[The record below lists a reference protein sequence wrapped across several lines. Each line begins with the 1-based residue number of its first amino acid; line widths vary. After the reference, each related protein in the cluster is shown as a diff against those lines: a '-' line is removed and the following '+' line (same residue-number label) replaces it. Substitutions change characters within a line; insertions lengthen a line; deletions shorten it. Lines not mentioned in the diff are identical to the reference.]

1 MGTKKEEVKM
11 EEAEAPEQP
20 QFSIEELAGQLGYA
34 QKLIAIL
41 QTKLNDAN
49 GKLVQMEAQL
59 QIANEDR
66 ENILKQVEPLGIT
79 PQ

>member
-1 MGTKKEEVKM
+1 MAAKNGKKEETNF
-11 EEAEAPEQP
+11 EEASQETPVQPQASEQP

-49 GKLVQMEAQL
+49 GVNIQLEAKLQMATE
-59 QIANEDR
+59 
-66 ENILKQVEPLGIT
+66 KKG
-79 PQ
+79 

>member
-1 MGTKKEEVKM
+1 MAAKKEEVKM
-11 EEAEAPEQP
+11 EEAETPVQP

-49 GKLVQMEAQL
+49 GVNIQLEAKLQM
-59 QIANEDR
+59 ANE
-66 ENILKQVEPLGIT
+66 K
-79 PQ
+79 

>member
-1 MGTKKEEVKM
+1 MGAKKEEVKM
-11 EEAEAPEQP
+11 EEAETPEQP

-49 GKLVQMEAQL
+49 GVNIQLEAALQMATE
-59 QIANEDR
+59 
-66 ENILKQVEPLGIT
+66 KKG
-79 PQ
+79 

>member
-1 MGTKKEEVKM
+1 MGAKKEEVKM
-11 EEAEAPEQP
+11 EEAETPVQP

-49 GKLVQMEAQL
+49 GVNIQLEAKLQMATE
-59 QIANEDR
+59 
-66 ENILKQVEPLGIT
+66 KKG
-79 PQ
+79 

>member
-1 MGTKKEEVKM
+1 MGAKKEEVKI
-11 EEAEAPEQP
+11 EEAETPVQP

-49 GKLVQMEAQL
+49 GVNIQLEAKLQMATE
-59 QIANEDR
+59 
-66 ENILKQVEPLGIT
+66 KKG
-79 PQ
+79 